1 MEELVLMYMQG
12 DISQIYINSLARK
25 SNVIPFF
32 DAYLEILLSFKIKLN
47 ITAKYNKKSVF

>member
-1 MEELVLMYMQG
+1 MYMQG

-32 DAYLEILLSFKIKLN
+32 DAYLEILLSFKIQLN
-47 ITAKYNKKSVF
+47 ITTKYNKKSVF